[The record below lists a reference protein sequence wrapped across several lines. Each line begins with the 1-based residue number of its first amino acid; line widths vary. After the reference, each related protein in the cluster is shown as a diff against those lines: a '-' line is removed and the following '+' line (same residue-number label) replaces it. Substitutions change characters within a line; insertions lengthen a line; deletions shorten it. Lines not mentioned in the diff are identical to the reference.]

1 MVSAEDPV
9 PFWHNAPVLHFD
21 ILAGT
26 HWDSGFMKVI
36 AISGGGQGLGR
47 AIAYHFAALGYA
59 VSFCDT
65 DASAGRETL
74 AALKAKGAGALF
86 QRCDVAQAEEVNAWM
101 ARTVKELG
109 VPDVLIN
116 NAGIMIRKDVL
127 KLKPEEFSRVIATNL
142 GGAFLCSQA
151 VAKVMAKR
159 GQGGAIINIA
169 STRAFMSEPN
179 TEGYAASKG
188 GIVALT
194 HALAISLSPHRIR
207 VNAISP
213 GWIEVRDWQK
223 ASKAVTPHHS
233 KDDREQHPVG
243 RVGIPADIAEAC
255 QFLAESAGFMTGQN
269 ITIDGGMTV
278 KMIYSE

>member
-1 MVSAEDPV
+1 
-9 PFWHNAPVLHFD
+9 
-21 ILAGT
+21 
-26 HWDSGFMKVI
+26 MKVI
-36 AISGGGQGLGR
+36 AITGGGQGIGR
-47 AIAYHFAALGYA
+47 AIAYHFAEQGYA
-59 VSFCDT
+59 VSIT
-65 DASAGRETL
+65 DADGEAGRETL
-74 AALKAKGAGALF
+74 AGIGMRKAMGLF
-86 QRCDVAQAEEVNAWM
+86 ARGDVGKPADVKAWM

-127 KLKPEEFSRVIATNL
+127 KLTPAEFQKVISTNL

-151 VAKVMAKR
+151 AAKAMAKR

-179 TEGYAASKG
+179 TEGYTASKG

-194 HALAISLSPHRIR
+194 HGLAISLAPYRIR

-213 GWIEVRDWQK
+213 GWIETGDWKKSSQAAK
-223 ASKAVTPHHS
+223 PRHS
-233 KDDREQHPVG
+233 KQDREQHPVG
-243 RVGIPADIAEAC
+243 RVGKPVDIAKAC
-255 QFLAESAGFMTGQN
+255 QFLAESADFMTGQN

-278 KMIYSE
+278 KMIYAE

>member
-1 MVSAEDPV
+1 
-9 PFWHNAPVLHFD
+9 
-21 ILAGT
+21 
-26 HWDSGFMKVI
+26 MKVI

-59 VSFCDT
+59 VSLSDT
-65 DASAGRETL
+65 DAAAGRETL
-74 AALKAKGAGALF
+74 AVLTARDATALF
-86 QRCDVAQAEEVNAWM
+86 VRADVAKAADVNAWM

-116 NAGIMIRKDVL
+116 NAGIMIRKDAL
-127 KLKPEEFSRVIATNL
+127 KLKPQEFSRVIATNL

-151 VAKVMAKR
+151 AAKVMAKR
-159 GQGGAIINIA
+159 GKGGTIINIA

-179 TEGYAASKG
+179 TEGYSASKG

-194 HALAISLSPHRIR
+194 HAMAISLAPYRIR

-213 GWIEVRDWQK
+213 GWIEVHDWQK
-223 ASKAVTPHHS
+223 SSKAVTPHHS
-233 KDDREQHPVG
+233 KEDREQHPVG

-278 KMIYSE
+278 KMIYAE